1 MKKAV
6 FMILLLV
13 SVFANAQKDVTKF
26 LGIPVD
32 GNKSEMKKKLIAK
45 GFSYNAQGDFL
56 EGEFNGR
63 DVQLFIATNNNKVWR
78 IMVCDANSC
87 DETDIK
93 IRFNKLCD
101 QFSRNKKYIAAHM
114 GEGDYTI
121 SESEDISY
129 EMIIRNKRYEAAY
142 FQVPDTN
149 LIDSLSYLQKIKEV
163 LLQNF
168 TEEQLKNPSKELIE
182 KIEQLEIKEYVDIT
196 FDLIKNKSVWFL
208 INEKYGRYFISI
220 FYDNEYNH
228 SDGEDL

>member
-1 MKKAV
+1 
-6 FMILLLV
+6 MILLLV

-182 KIEQLEIKEYVDIT
+182 KIEQLEIKEYIDIT

>member
-182 KIEQLEIKEYVDIT
+182 KIEQLEIKEYIDIT

>member
-63 DVQLFIATNNNKVWR
+63 DVQLFIVTNNNKVWR

-182 KIEQLEIKEYVDIT
+182 KIEQLEMKEYVDIT

-208 INEKYGRYFISI
+208 INENYGRYFISI

>member
-1 MKKAV
+1 
-6 FMILLLV
+6 MILLLV

-129 EMIIRNKRYEAAY
+129 EMRIRNKRYEAAY

-208 INEKYGRYFISI
+208 INENYGRYFISI

>member
-129 EMIIRNKRYEAAY
+129 EMRIRNKRYEAAY

-208 INEKYGRYFISI
+208 INENYGRYFISI